1 MPNKDYTTE
10 ILNLEDVKITNV
22 ENEIDTV
29 HIYLELPRKEHACP
43 ACGTGTICVHDYRV
57 QVIKDIPLGRNTYLH
72 LKKRRYR
79 CPECGKRFAEENTFL
94 SRYQRKTNRLTA
106 SIVDAFRKTHSA
118 TEIAEQHNVSVST
131 ALRTFDLVSYQP
143 KELPEVLSIDEFKGN
158 AGGQK
163 YQTILTDLKEK
174 KILDILPNRYE
185 ADLVSYFKQFPSR
198 MSVKYFVCDM
208 NPHFRSVAKACFPKA
223 KIVADKYHV
232 VRQAVWA
239 MERVHKEEQKK
250 LSKRFRIYFKR
261 SRYLLNKPKETLTE
275 DEMNRLALMFEIAP
289 RLADAYRVKNEFIA
303 AMRAGSSQEGRKLL
317 LCWLQSVN
325 VLELPEFNACVTA
338 CYNWFQE
345 ILNSFDVPWTNGFTE
360 GCNNKTKVLKRV
372 CYGVRKFGRFR
383 NRILHR
389 AA

>member
-1 MPNKDYTTE
+1 MLNKDYTTE

-22 ENEIDTV
+22 ENEIDTL
-29 HIYLELPRKEHACP
+29 HIYLELPRKEHICP
-43 ACGTGTICVHDYRV
+43 ACGTVTSCVHDYRV

-79 CPECGKRFAEENTFL
+79 CPECGKRFAEKNSFL

-106 SIVDAFRKTHSA
+106 SVINAFRKAHSA
-118 TEIAEQHNVSVST
+118 TEIAEQYNVSVST
-131 ALRTFDLVSYQP
+131 ALRIFDLVSYQP

-163 YQTILTDLKEK
+163 YQTILTDLKKK

-239 MERVHKEEQKK
+239 MERVRKEEQKK

-372 CYGVRKFGRFR
+372 CYGVRKFERFR
-383 NRILHR
+383 SRILHC
-389 AA
+389 AP